1 MFNLSWLLL
10 RLAALFTLE
19 GFLIDVEIFVLAM
32 GFLFCHIHLGLKT
45 IISDYIH
52 TKKVKLVLIILTR
65 ISAIELTR
73 YALELLV

>member
-1 MFNLSWLLL
+1 MFDLSWLFL

-19 GFLIDVEIFVLAM
+19 GFLIDIEIFALVV
-32 GFLFCHIHLGLKT
+32 GFLFCHVHLGLKT

-52 TKKVKLVLIILTR
+52 IKKVRLALIILIR

-73 YALELLV
+73 YVLELLL